1 MSKTFIIFKNWIRGI
16 QRETRSQLQNQ
27 NEVKFK
33 FRMIDV
39 HTD

>member
-1 MSKTFIIFKNWIRGI
+1 MSKKIIYFKDWIRGI
-16 QRETRSQLQNQ
+16 QRETGSQLQNQ

-39 HTD
+39 D